1 LQFLVHLKFQAPRNE
16 ISEFSENFNFPK
28 LEELDL
34 DSNRLVSWVEVCRLS
49 KLPNLHTLHLNSN
62 QIHSIQ
68 MPDTQA
74 LSKLQT
80 LFLSGNRVSDWASVS
95 ALGCLPALAELSF
108 KDNPVLKAESP
119 ETNRQIIIC
128 RLDRLH
134 SLDKVQVTRVEKRG
148 AAFDYLKRYGLEFLQ
163 SKSNIER

>member
-1 LQFLVHLKFQAPRNE
+1 MHLNFQAPRNE

-34 DSNRLVSWVEVCRLS
+34 DSNRLVSWVQVLRLS
-49 KLPNLHTLHLNSN
+49 KLPNLQTLHLNSN
-62 QIHSIQ
+62 QIDSIQ
-68 MPDTQA
+68 IPDTRQA
-74 LSKLQT
+74 LSKLRR

-95 ALGCLPALAELSF
+95 ALGCLPSLAELSF
-108 KDNPVLKAESP
+108 KDNPVLKDESL

-128 RLDRLH
+128 RLDRLL

-163 SKSNIER
+163 SKSDIER